1 MRLQHLPKLGAFLFS
16 FCLLAA
22 LTAPA
27 QAATTTETK
36 PKTNQVFLPL
46 MAIGGVAA
54 PAPKTPTFEAFAASV
69 TTGQAD
75 VVTGV
80 YVADVL
86 ALSVAQQP
94 LDNSAYINP
103 APDVA
108 TQFQIAALFGVTGLL
123 AHNSAAG
130 ARFFDLAEGQE
141 AQIIYGDG
149 TVKRYHVS
157 RIERFQAL
165 DPNSPSTDFVDL
177 QTGATLSTTDVFNQ
191 VYTDAGTV
199 VFQTCIANNGDSSW
213 GRLFVVAEPV
223 N

>member
-16 FCLLAA
+16 LCLLAA
-22 LTAPA
+22 LIVPA
-27 QAATTTETK
+27 QAATTTEAK
-36 PKTNQVFLPL
+36 PNQVFLPL
-46 MAIGGVAA
+46 IASGGVTA
-54 PAPKTPTFEAFAASV
+54 PAPQPSAFEALVASV
-69 TTGQAD
+69 TNGQAD
-75 VVTGV
+75 VVTGA

-86 ALSVAQQP
+86 ALAVTQQP
-94 LDNSAYINP
+94 VNDPAYVSS

-108 TQFQIAALFGVTGLL
+108 TQFQMAEIFGVTGLL

-130 ARFFDLAEGQE
+130 ANFFGLAVGQE

-149 TVKRYHVS
+149 TVQRYHIS

-165 DPNSPSTDFVDL
+165 DPDNPSTDFVDL
-177 QTGATLSTTDVFNQ
+177 QTGATLSAADVFNQ
-191 VYTDAGTV
+191 VYTDAGNL
-199 VFQTCIANNGDSSW
+199 VFQTCIANNGNASW